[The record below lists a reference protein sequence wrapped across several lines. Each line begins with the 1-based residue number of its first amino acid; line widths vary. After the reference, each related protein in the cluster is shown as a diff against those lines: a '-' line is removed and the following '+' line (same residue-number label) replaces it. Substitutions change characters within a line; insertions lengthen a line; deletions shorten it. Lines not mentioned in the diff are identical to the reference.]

1 MAETIGIE
9 VFLGMD
15 SQQLQAELQ
24 KAENQLKQFQN
35 QLKKSTD
42 TQDIIRLNKD
52 IANTRGT
59 IENLNSAM
67 GNVAKKS
74 GDATQSLINLSRVA
88 QDAPYGFIGIANNIN
103 PLLESFQRLQKDTKE
118 SGGALNALV
127 QGLTGPA
134 GLGLAVGVVT
144 SLLTVYSK
152 EIADFFKSPTDKLKE
167 FREELKKTNQEV
179 YKIVGEIQANRS
191 VGLNLVNLITGGN
204 ATQQEEALKRLKNLY
219 TENKAIQDAKLGND
233 KQYYINLVNAA
244 AKQKEAIDKQ
254 DNNTKL
260 LSQLYD
266 KENQLEDERN
276 KKLSAAKDIK
286 KTISTGAGAITTVF
300 TAEQQRVLINQE
312 YDKSLGLIRT
322 KIKQAEA
329 LSATFLSAA
338 TGVAT
343 VDKKGG
349 KKTDNTFSSNLTK
362 ENRLLLYGINQRKQ
376 LLKEIGQPILQ
387 ETAQSAAD
395 KERKRKADI
404 AAFGKQQI
412 SGDFGKSLEG
422 ATSQFYKDESA
433 KNDVL
438 ITRIALLKEQSKA
451 YAEMADSVSNYA
463 TNALMGLWSAMEQGM
478 SIGEALGQMFMDLA
492 KQIAAAAI
500 KALIF
505 RAILAA
511 ASGGT
516 SEGAA
521 AAGAALKST
530 GSFWDL
536 FKSILGIPVT
546 KNAQGGITNGP
557 SWGLI
562 GEAGPEAI
570 MPLSKLGSLL
580 NTTFNAGAMS
590 GDTAGGNGQFVLRG
604 NDLVLALQRS
614 NYSLNL
620 RRGA

>member
-67 GNVAKKS
+67 GNVAKKT
-74 GDATQSLINLSRVA
+74 GDATQSIVNLSRVA

-103 PLLESFQRLQKDTKE
+103 PLLESFQRLQTETGSTSKALGSLV
-118 SGGALNALV
+118 SGIA
-127 QGLTGPA
+127 GPA
-134 GLGLAVGVVT
+134 GIGLAVGVAT

-152 EIADFFKSPTDKLKE
+152 EIAEFFKSPTDKLKE

-179 YKIVGEIQANRS
+179 FKIVGEIQANRT
-191 VGLNLVNLITGGN
+191 VGLNLVNLITGGSK
-204 ATQQEEALKRLKNLY
+204 TQQEEALKRLKTLY
-219 TENKAIQDAKLGND
+219 SDNKAIQDAKLGQD
-233 KQYYINLVNAA
+233 KQYYINLVNLA
-244 AKQKEAIDKQ
+244 AKQEEAAGKEKNVNKILDDAYEERKKIISQRDNDLKNVKQEYGAGGVPIYDLEKVKKRIRDNAQVQLDEIDK
-254 DNNTKL
+254 TIVKA
-260 LSQLYD
+260 
-266 KENQLEDERN
+266 KMKQLEFLTTLTSFETTD
-276 KKLSAAKDIK
+276 K
-286 KTISTGAGAITTVF
+286 KTGKGTP
-300 TAEQQRVLINQE
+300 
-312 YDKSLGLIRT
+312 KS
-322 KIKQAEA
+322 
-329 LSATFLSAA
+329 TFLSD
-338 TGVAT
+338 V
-343 VDKKGG
+343 
-349 KKTDNTFSSNLTK
+349 
-362 ENRLLLYGINQRKQ
+362 KQ
-376 LLKEIGQPILQ
+376 YRQQ
-387 ETAQSAAD
+387 FD
-395 KERKRKADI
+395 KEFNKIKATIIGTKKPEQTIDAFINPKQKTPDKISPTGSFYEKVEQDNQI
-404 AAFGKQQI
+404 AANRIMLVKEQTQ
-412 SGDFGKSLEG
+412 
-422 ATSQFYKDESA
+422 AYKD
-433 KNDVL
+433 
-438 ITRIALLKEQSKA
+438 
-451 YAEMADSVSNYA
+451 MADTVSNYA
-463 TNALMGLWSAMEQGM
+463 TNSLMGLWSAMEQGM
-478 SIGEALGQMFMDLA
+478 NIGEALGAMFTDLA

-505 RAILAA
+505 KAILAA
-511 ASGGT
+511 FSGGS
-516 SEGAA
+516 SEAA
-521 AAGAALKST
+521 AASSQS
-530 GSFWDL
+530 GSFFSI
-536 FKSILGIPVT
+536 FKSLLGLPVT

-590 GDTAGGNGQFVLRG
+590 GGTGGGNGQFVLRG